1 MIIKYSKSLQE
12 ARERNEAMQENKEKG
27 NNGFFVP
34 GDLPVDNRKDIDV
47 KNCTMDDIQNYLVSV
62 VSEREYE
69 SICELGVLVGAGEM
83 IVSFDKL
90 KQMVDEGY
98 NIVRAKAFNK
108 DMIMVKF
115 QKYSDD
121 KELVECRRRF

>member
-47 KNCTMDDIQNYLVSV
+47 KNCTMDDIQNYLVSKKGYTLADRQPAV
-62 VSEREYE
+62 
-69 SICELGVLVGAGEM
+69 
-83 IVSFDKL
+83 KL
-90 KQMVDEGY
+90 MR
-98 NIVRAKAFNK
+98 IA
-108 DMIMVKF
+108 
-115 QKYSDD
+115 
-121 KELVECRRRF
+121 